1 MGLSNPIHG
10 PWFSMNPMV
19 IHWRI
24 HLLKVIRQREE
35 ERSQKILFR
44 GEAGPRAGRAGRG
57 KNGPA
62 RIAKPRGQ
70 LPPDISTKSWK
81 YMLFFASKIFQSLP
95 TCWWC
100 FLCFLCTK
108 LYFLI
113 YWISNCGYRFLY
125 PFFLIFMVPKDVGVT
140 LSPVV
145 PLGHPGSGYGHGAVP
160 RCSLFQ
166 LPGRWPGISAVGRAA
181 VDELHPKP
189 YHPKMAKTVVLG
201 VFHMENGLKINLV
214 EPPSSGTTSFCW
226 YGFGHS
232 SFGGFEYFG
241 KGGEYIWPGH
251 CWA

>member
-1 MGLSNPIHG
+1 MGLSMVHDS
-10 PWFSMNPMV
+10 PWSMV
-19 IHWRI
+19 KLTFTSWRSF
-24 HLLKVIRQREE
+24 VRERRNAAR
-35 ERSQKILFR
+35 RSFF
-44 GEAGPRAGRAGRG
+44 AGRRGRG
-57 KNGPA
+57 QAGLEGLNGPA
-62 RIAKPRGQ
+62 RIANRGASCRLTSAPRVVWHVVFG
-70 LPPDISTKSWK
+70 
-81 YMLFFASKIFQSLP
+81 SKIKSLP

-100 FLCFLCTK
+100 FLCFLCTFV
-108 LYFLI
+108 LILI
-113 YWISNCGYRFLY
+113 YWISNVDIDFAQRC
-125 PFFLIFMVPKDVGVT
+125 GVT
-140 LSPVV
+140 TFTGGS
-145 PLGHPGSGYGHGAVP
+145 LGTPAAWATGRA

-166 LPGRWPGISAVGRAA
+166 LPGRWPGISAVGRAT

-201 VFHMENGLKINLV
+201 VFHMEDGLKINLV